1 MAMQYD
7 VKAARAAGTGLLVT
21 HEPVRLKAITVASA
35 TSSVRNTCICDPD
48 LNKSGTYSRT
58 SPSATITVTITDHG
72 LETGDRVFLDFTS
85 GTARDGAYT
94 IIKTGANT
102 FTCTDAPTTTTS
114 GNVTMYSSIALE
126 IDTFSTVG
134 LPVLIP
140 GEGILCPNGIFV
152 GCGSSVTA
160 TVYYG

>member
-1 MAMQYD
+1 MMQTD
-7 VKAARAAGTGLLVT
+7 VKSAIAKNTGLLVT
-21 HEPVRLKAITVASA
+21 QSPVRLKSITVTSG
-35 TSSVRNTCICDPD
+35 TSSLRNTCICDPT
-48 LNKSGTYSRT
+48 LQKSGTYART
-58 SPSATITVTITDHG
+58 SPSTTITVTITGHG
-72 LETGDRVFLDFTS
+72 LVTGQRVFLDFTS

-94 IIKTGANT
+94 ITRVDADT
-102 FTCTDAPTTTTS
+102 FTCADVATTTTS
-114 GNVTMYSSIALE
+114 GNVTEYSSIALE

-140 GEGILCPNGIFV
+140 GEGIYCPNGIFV